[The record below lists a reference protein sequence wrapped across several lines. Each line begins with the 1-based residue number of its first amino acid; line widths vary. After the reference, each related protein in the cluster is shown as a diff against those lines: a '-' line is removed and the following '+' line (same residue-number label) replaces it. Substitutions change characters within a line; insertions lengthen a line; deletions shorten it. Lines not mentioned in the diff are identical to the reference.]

1 MPHLTIA
8 QYARLK
14 GITPQAV
21 QGKIKRGKLKLVTV
35 DLPAKRIFVDDM
47 ELEKIKP

>member
-8 QYARLK
+8 EYARLK

-21 QGKIKRGKLKLVTV
+21 QGKIKRGTLTLEPVQVTV
-35 DLPAKRIFVDDM
+35 WRVRVKKSEMKDVNP
-47 ELEKIKP
+47 